1 MEAFRYKKS
10 VLHVE
15 NVALDRLAKR
25 FGTPLYVYSL
35 NHVLENFRSLDRA
48 FKGQDHLVC
57 FSVKA
62 NSSLTLLAA
71 LAKVGCGFDI
81 VSGGELYRLGK
92 VGADMGKVI
101 FAGVGKT
108 EVEIRQAIQ
117 AGILMF
123 NIESWPEALRINQ
136 VARRLGKRVKADFRI
151 NPGVDA
157 KTHAYISTGKKENK
171 FGSPIYM
178 ALELFKGARK
188 LSHVS
193 VTGIHLH
200 IGSQITQLGP
210 FVQAAKKARVLV
222 RQLRLGGFDIET
234 VNMGGGIGIVYDSE
248 TAITPAR
255 FAGALKDVFKNERVK
270 LLLEPGRYMVG
281 NAGVLLTEV
290 QYIKESKWKNFVIVD
305 AAMNDLIRPSLYE
318 AYHAIEPVLKRRGR
332 RVKKVDVVGP
342 ICESGDFLA
351 KDRKMGLPV
360 AGEFLAVRSAG
371 AYGFVMA
378 SNYNSRGRAAELVVD
393 KSRVVIARKRESYAD
408 LLRGEKVPTTG
419 RLKLRPAKRRV

>member
-1 MEAFRYKKS
+1 MEAFRYKKG

-15 NVALDRLAKR
+15 NVPLDRLARR

-35 NHVLENFRSLDRA
+35 NHVLESFRKLDSA

-57 FSVKA
+57 FSMKV
-62 NSSLTLLAA
+62 NHSLTLLRA
-71 LAKVGCGFDI
+71 LAKEGCGFDI
-81 VSGGELYRLGK
+81 VSGGELYRLRRI
-92 VGADMGKVI
+92 GADMKRVV

-108 EVEIRQAIQ
+108 EAEIREAIQ

-123 NIESWPEALRINQ
+123 NIESWPEALRINR
-136 VARRLGKRVKADFRI
+136 VAGRLGKRVKADFRI
-151 NPGVDA
+151 NPSVDA

-171 FGSPIYM
+171 FGVPIDR
-178 ALELFKGARK
+178 AAELFRDARQ

-210 FVQAAKKARVLV
+210 FIQAAKKARTLV
-222 RQLRLGGFDIET
+222 RQLRQAGFAIET
-234 VNMGGGIGIVYDSE
+234 VNMGGGMGIVYDSE
-248 TAITPAR
+248 TVITPKS
-255 FAGALKDVFKNERVK
+255 FAGALRGVFAGERVK
-270 LLLEPGRYMVG
+270 LLLEPGRYIAG

-290 QYIKESKWKNFVIVD
+290 QYIKETRWKDFVIVD
-305 AAMNDLIRPSLYE
+305 AAMNDLIRPSLYG
-318 AYHAIEPVLKRRGR
+318 AFHAIEPVLQKRGR

-342 ICESGDFLA
+342 ICESADFLA
-351 KDRKMGLPV
+351 KDRKMGLPA

-378 SNYNSRGRAAELVVD
+378 SNYNSRGRAAEIVVD
-393 KSRVVIARKRESYAD
+393 KSRIVVARKRESYAD
-408 LLRGEKVPTTG
+408 LLRGEKAPG
-419 RLKLRPAKRRV
+419 GLRRT

>member
-1 MEAFRYKKS
+1 MMEAFRYKKG
-10 VLHVE
+10 VLHAE
-15 NVALDRLAKR
+15 NVALDRLARR

-35 NHVLENFRSLDRA
+35 NHVLDNFRKLDKA

-57 FSVKA
+57 FSMKA
-62 NSSLTLLAA
+62 NSSLLLLSA
-71 LAKVGCGFDI
+71 LAKAGCGFDI
-81 VSGGELYRLGK
+81 VSGGELYRLQRLG
-92 VGADMGKVI
+92 VDMKKVI

-108 EVEIRQAIQ
+108 EAEIRQAIQ

-136 VARRLGKRVKADFRI
+136 VAGRLGKRVKVDFRI
-151 NPGVDA
+151 NPSVDA

-171 FGSPIYM
+171 FGLPIYM
-178 ALELFKGARK
+178 ASELFKGAK
-188 LSHVS
+188 QLSHVS

-210 FVQAAKKARVLV
+210 FVEAAKKALALV
-222 RQLRLGGFDIET
+222 RELRLAGFAIET
-234 VNMGGGIGIVYDSE
+234 VNMGGGIGIVYNRE
-248 TAITPAR
+248 TPITVDR
-255 FAGALKDVFKNERVK
+255 FAKALMGVFRQERVK

-290 QYIKESKWKNFVIVD
+290 QYIKESKWKDFVIVD

-318 AYHAIEPVLKRRGR
+318 AFHSIEPVLFKRGR

-342 ICESGDFLA
+342 VCESGDFLA
-351 KDRKMGLPV
+351 KDRKMGLPE

-378 SNYNSRGRAAELVVD
+378 SNYNSRGRAAEIVVD
-393 KSRVVIARKRESYAD
+393 KSRVLVARKRESYAD
-408 LLRGEKVPTTG
+408 LLRGEKVP
-419 RLKLRPAKRRV
+419 RSRRRRP